1 MKIYGSEVWPSHVWG
16 SDICGVSE
24 ILQSWM
30 RDSELRY
37 LLPSYVCVW
46 GGGVRIPAFLD
57 GKLEPVMNYLVEVL
71 YGTKIP

>member
-37 LLPSYVCVW
+37 PYPHTFVCGVVALESLPFWTGS
-46 GGGVRIPAFLD
+46 
-57 GKLEPVMNYLVEVL
+57 
-71 YGTKIP
+71 